1 MRACA
6 RYPDSR
12 LWSEVISSL
21 GGRWWVRFP
30 ASPQGSKGASSS
42 PETEV
47 SCLCGNDNVKRTG
60 SDKA

>member
-1 MRACA
+1 MQACA

-21 GGRWWVRFP
+21 GGRWVRFP
-30 ASPQGSKGASSS
+30 SSPQRPQRRRLN